1 MLRINALPLFGLLFS
16 VIASAST
23 QVNDSAIFDQ
33 KNLYGRWNCKYAME
47 DANTRMKVDYD
58 ISYFADGRASGSGT
72 LLLRM
77 QNFPQMEYS
86 LSNRS
91 TWVVKAG
98 SLILSSAEFKLV
110 NRSHPELDQ
119 ILNLESLFPQNVR
132 ESSTILELTQ
142 STLVARSDSYGGVYS
157 CSKRAPKI

>member
-1 MLRINALPLFGLLFS
+1 MPRLYLSSLFTLVIS
-16 VIASAST
+16 VSGSVVANESKA
-23 QVNDSAIFDQ
+23 FDQ
-33 KNLYGRWNCKYAME
+33 TALYGSWNCKHAMQ
-47 DANTRMKVDYD
+47 DASTTMKVDYD
-58 ISYFADGRASGSGT
+58 IHYSADGQAHGNGT
-72 LLLRM
+72 IWLRM
-77 QNFPQMEYS
+77 QNFPEMEYR

-91 TWVVKAG
+91 TWELKAD

-119 ILNLESLFPQNVR
+119 FLNLRSLFPQNVR